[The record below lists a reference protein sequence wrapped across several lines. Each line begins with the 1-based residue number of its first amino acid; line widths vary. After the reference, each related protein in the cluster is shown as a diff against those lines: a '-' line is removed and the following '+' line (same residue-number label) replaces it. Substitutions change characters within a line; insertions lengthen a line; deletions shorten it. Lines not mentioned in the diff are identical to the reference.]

1 MEDTEARIC
10 LMSMME
16 DTEAKIC
23 LMSQMEYI

>member
-1 MEDTEARIC
+1 MEDTEALIC